1 VLLAHHPHQSKAV
14 VVDEA
19 ATITTTPNP
28 ESSDTPTVLSVAIP
42 KVNTN
47 VASET
52 ANEKGRIARSNTRH
66 GNVLPSDSTWGRLDQ
81 KPMLKTPSSLD
92 AT

>member
-1 VLLAHHPHQSKAV
+1 VLNML
-14 VVDEA
+14 
-19 ATITTTPNP
+19 
-28 ESSDTPTVLSVAIP
+28 TVTV
-42 KVNTN
+42 N
-47 VASET
+47 VASDT
-52 ANEKGRIARSNTRH
+52 AKENGRTALPNTRH